1 MRQANQS
8 NWSDL
13 ETANGSRVG
22 ITIETVTSRPST
34 DRAFMERTV
43 ELARRCESEPGKISP
58 KVAALVARDGALI
71 GDAIRGELAP
81 GDHAEFTLLEKKL
94 PNEILAGSTLYTTLE
109 PCTTRNDPKIPCV
122 ERIIERRIARV
133 VIGMVDPNFAI
144 RGAGQ
149 IRLREAGI
157 EISLF
162 DADLMA
168 QLEEMNRDFS
178 REHAGGPMQ
187 RTPAQTRDPADP
199 SEVGPNGY
207 RVGYNSDGD
216 KVEFVPADDGS
227 DEVWPLLL
235 RRNDETILATYNELW
250 DKVWWN
256 RHQVWRQKLERGED
270 TLEGREALFE
280 QASAAAARI
289 EEKYGRENLGWDDFE
304 WGMLSGRMSA
314 LAWVLGAEWNESLD
328 T

>member
-1 MRQANQS
+1 
-8 NWSDL
+8 
-13 ETANGSRVG
+13 
-22 ITIETVTSRPST
+22 
-34 DRAFMERTV
+34 
-43 ELARRCESEPGKISP
+43 
-58 KVAALVARDGALI
+58 
-71 GDAIRGELAP
+71 
-81 GDHAEFTLLEKKL
+81 
-94 PNEILAGSTLYTTLE
+94 
-109 PCTTRNDPKIPCV
+109 
-122 ERIIERRIARV
+122 
-133 VIGMVDPNFAI
+133 MVDPNFAI